1 MVMFRCGEVGDWK
14 KLKVFIL
21 DEIYNNGVEEQFAMV
36 NAGGQAVIEGVLMRY
51 EDRVAVAVRNPEG
64 KIVVKKERVRWK
76 ESKLPF
82 VRGIVNL
89 ISMLRLGVAALGFS
103 SDVAL
108 GIKKQKKGSAALVGS
123 FIVAIIV
130 GIFLFKFLPLGAA
143 ELVDGALGVSSFWF
157 NVVDGGVRFLILV
170 AYLGAVSLMA
180 DMRRV
185 FEYHGAEHKAVNCF
199 EAGKMLT
206 VKKIGW
212 TYSFMNLINPFFSGI
227 PTCHGAGGIAGHYA
241 FGGRSGGSVVIY
253 GALFIAIGLFF
264 SGSFTEFVHFFP
276 MPILGVILLF
286 EAFLLM
292 SFIKDVA
299 PSKKCLFVALIVAL
313 IAFNLPYGYAVALIT
328 GVILDF
334 SVKKDKILK
343 HF

>member
-1 MVMFRCGEVGDWK
+1 MFRCGEVGDWK

-206 VKKIGW
+206 VKNVQSCSKVHKRCGTTFVFLVVLISIFVFVFIPKEA
-212 TYSFMNLINPFFSGI
+212 SFGEKLGLRVLLLPVIASLSYEVLRL
-227 PTCHGAGGIAGHYA
+227 GAKH
-241 FGGRSGGSVVIY
+241 
-253 GALFIAIGLFF
+253 
-264 SGSFTEFVHFFP
+264 
-276 MPILGVILLF
+276 
-286 EAFLLM
+286 
-292 SFIKDVA
+292 
-299 PSKKCLFVALIVAL
+299 
-313 IAFNLPYGYAVALIT
+313 N
-328 GVILDF
+328 
-334 SVKKDKILK
+334 ILK
-343 HF
+343 PLILPGLWVQGLTTREPDNKQVEVAIRALKAVL